1 MAVKRITSIGLQD
14 RFCVLEKKENT
25 FLTTEV
31 ENEGG
36 DGTN

>member
-1 MAVKRITSIGLQD
+1 MAVKKITSVGLQD
-14 RFCVLEKKENT
+14 AFRALEKKENS
-25 FLTTEV
+25 FLSTEV